1 MLAFWRLTASH
12 STLNHFPLFG
22 YVVEP
27 THFPQNT
34 QHLNYHLPVLK
45 NWPPLYAFVHS
56 FPRFHSLGAMHVSAD
71 MAEKF
76 DILNVCHSILGMNS
90 YEKQSSIREVQ
101 SMHHTDSPDSISK
114 EEKERQ
120 RRKKIGLANKGRVP
134 WNKGR
139 KHSSE
144 TCARIKQR
152 TTEALKDPKVRKKMS
167 EHPRPHSAESKAK
180 MRSSLRRVW
189 GQRLKWK
196 RLREKLFLS
205 WVESI
210 AEAAK
215 KGGRGQQ
222 ELCWDSYEKI
232 KQKLHLQELQLA
244 AEKKKEKAKERT
256 KQRATTAEQVKEKN
270 MARIACERRKDGE
283 VYEDTEELTV
293 LQGRNCKQR
302 LMKLERKTS
311 TNGQV
316 AARGDIVMSHISAF
330 EKLDLELMKREKMQ
344 KEFSFADQIKAAKN
358 KRMEL
363 TMEALSSVHA
373 ANKKPGEY
381 A

>member
-1 MLAFWRLTASH
+1 MPFFHLRLTAPH
-12 STLNHFPLFG
+12 STLNHVPLFG

-34 QHLNYHLPVLK
+34 HHLNYHLPVLK

-56 FPRFHSLGAMHVSAD
+56 FPRFHSLGGMHISAD

-144 TCARIKQR
+144 TCERIKQR
-152 TTEALKDPKVRKKMS
+152 TIEALKDPKVRKKMS
-167 EHPRPHSAESKAK
+167 EHPWPHSAESKAK
-180 MRSSLRRVW
+180 MRSSFRRVW

-196 RLREKLFLS
+196 WLREKLFLS

-210 AEAAK
+210 AEVAK
-215 KGGRGQQ
+215 KGGSRQQ
-222 ELCWDSYEKI
+222 QLYWDSYEKI
-232 KQKLHLQELQLA
+232 KQKLHLQELRLA
-244 AEKKKEKAKERT
+244 AEKKKEKAKERA
-256 KQRATTAEQVKEKN
+256 KKRAMTAEQVKEKN
-270 MARIACERRKDGE
+270 MARIARERRKDGE

-302 LMKLERKTS
+302 LMTVIA
-311 TNGQV
+311 Q
-316 AARGDIVMSHISAF
+316 H
-330 EKLDLELMKREKMQ
+330 
-344 KEFSFADQIKAAKN
+344 
-358 KRMEL
+358 
-363 TMEALSSVHA
+363 TMLSSPCI
-373 ANKKPGEY
+373 N
-381 A
+381 